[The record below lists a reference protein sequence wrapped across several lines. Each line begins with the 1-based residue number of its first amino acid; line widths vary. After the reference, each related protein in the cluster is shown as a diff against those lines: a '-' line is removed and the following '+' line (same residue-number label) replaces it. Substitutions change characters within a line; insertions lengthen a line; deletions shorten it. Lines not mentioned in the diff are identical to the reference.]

1 MRYFYIYRPSKIV
14 MTRFNACR
22 ENRNALL
29 PTNISFQDLAIST
42 NELSRAYLLQN
53 YMRQDYVLLT
63 DKGNQRLPIIIFV
76 RADMRPTI
84 PQLTRQLQ
92 RMQEVRETIEFI
104 MMAPDQ
110 TPEQVRERLGEAT
123 INFILISIEYLNSK
137 TTLTTL

>member
-1 MRYFYIYRPSKIV
+1 

-29 PTNISFQDLAIST
+29 PANISFDDLAIST

-53 YMRQDYVLLT
+53 YMRQDYVLMR
-63 DKGNQRLPIIIFV
+63 DKGNQRLPIIIFM

-92 RMQEVRETIEFI
+92 RMQEVKETIENI

-110 TPEQVRERLGEAT
+110 TPAQVRERLGEAT

-137 TTLTTL
+137 TTLTAL